1 MISLSKNIKKRHIVY
16 LLIALGITYFAW
28 DSIFP
33 DRTPH
38 VARITISGSIGDD
51 NEDLLDRIHR
61 VGTDDSAKALVLWIS
76 SPGGTVYGSE
86 SLFEA
91 VKKVKLRKPV
101 VTLVGGVA
109 ASGGYLI
116 SCASN
121 AIIASQSSI
130 IGSIGVFLSYPQFKP
145 FLDKLG
151 ISVETIK
158 SSPLKGEPSP
168 YSKPNPQTIQNLK
181 ELVNDEYHWFVKLVS
196 EERHIPYDKA
206 LTLSSGLVWSGTK
219 AKKLGLIDAIGGND
233 EVWKSLYSLG
243 VDKDVKIIK
252 DWKSPKNYWFFD
264 FNFKKYV
271 KSTLEDSVPFIRQA
285 NFEGLLAVWRP

>member
-16 LLIALGITYFAW
+16 LLIALGVTYFSW

-38 VARITISGSIGDD
+38 VARITISGYIDD
-51 NEDLLDRIHR
+51 YNEDLLDRIHR
-61 VGTDDSAKALVLWIS
+61 VGTDDSAKALVVWLS
-76 SPGGTVYGSE
+76 SPGGTIYGSQ

-91 VKKVKLRKPV
+91 IKKVKLRKPV
-101 VTLVGGVA
+101 VTLVGSVA

-121 AIIASQSSI
+121 AIIASQTSI
-130 IGSIGVFLSYPQFKP
+130 VGSIGVLTSYPQFKP

-158 SSPLKGEPSP
+158 SSPSKADPSP
-168 YSKPNPQTIQNLK
+168 YSKPSPQSIQSLK
-181 ELVNDEYHWFVKLVS
+181 DLIDEQYHWFVKIVS
-196 EERHIPYDKA
+196 EERHIPYDKT
-206 LTLSSGLVWSGTK
+206 LTLSSGIVWSGTK

-243 VDKDVKIIK
+243 VDTNIKIIK
-252 DWKSPKNYWFFD
+252 DWKSPKNYWFF
-264 FNFKKYV
+264 NFKKYV
-271 KSTLEDSVPFIRQA
+271 KATLEDSVPFIRQA